1 MNIIADTN
9 LLVRFLTQDDEN
21 QFKKVV
27 DIFIK
32 SRKIIIP
39 INVLCELVWVLS
51 YSYKFKNDFIA
62 DRIQK
67 LANNPKIV
75 IQQSA
80 VNFGIK
86 MLEKNG
92 DFSDG
97 INAFSGMEMAFGEPI
112 SFVSFD
118 KKAIKI
124 LKELGIQTIAL

>member
-9 LLVRFLTQDDEN
+9 LLVRFFTQDDEN
-21 QFKKVV
+21 QSKKVI
-27 DIFIK
+27 DIFTK

-39 INVLCELVWVLS
+39 TNVLCELVWVLS
-51 YSYKFKNDFIA
+51 YSYKFKSDFIA

-75 IQQSA
+75 IQQSEVA
-80 VNFGIK
+80 FGLK

-92 DFSDG
+92 DFSDAV
-97 INAFSGMEMAFGEPI
+97 NAYAGMEMTFGEPV

-118 KKAIKI
+118 KKAVKI
-124 LKELGIQTIAL
+124 LQELGVQTIGL

>member
-67 LANNPKIV
+67 LANNPKLLFNNL
-75 IQQSA
+75 Q
-80 VNFGIK
+80 
-86 MLEKNG
+86 L
-92 DFSDG
+92 
-97 INAFSGMEMAFGEPI
+97 I
-112 SFVSFD
+112 SV
-118 KKAIKI
+118 
-124 LKELGIQTIAL
+124 

>member
-1 MNIIADTN
+1 MNIVADTN

-21 QFKKVV
+21 QSKKVI
-27 DIFIK
+27 DIFTK

-39 INVLCELVWVLS
+39 TNVLCELVWVLS
-51 YSYKFKNDFIA
+51 YSYKFKSDFIA

-75 IQQSA
+75 IQQSEVA
-80 VNFGIK
+80 FGIK

-97 INAFSGMEMAFGEPI
+97 INAFAGIQMAFGEPA
-112 SFVSFD
+112 SCVSFD
-118 KKAIKI
+118 KKAVKI
-124 LKELGIQTIAL
+124 LQELGIETIGL

>member
-9 LLVRFLTQDDEN
+9 LLVRFFTQDDEA
-21 QFKKVV
+21 QSKKVI
-27 DIFIK
+27 DIFTK
-32 SRKIIIP
+32 SRKIIVP
-39 INVLCELVWVLS
+39 TNVLCELVWVLS

-67 LANNPKIV
+67 LINNPKIV
-75 IQQSA
+75 VQQSE
-80 VNFGIK
+80 VGFGVK

-97 INAFSGMEMAFGEPI
+97 INAFSGIEMAFGEPV

-118 KKAIKI
+118 KKAVKI
-124 LKELGIQTIAL
+124 LRELGVQTIEL

>member
-9 LLVRFLTQDDEN
+9 LLVRFFTQDDEV
-21 QFKKVV
+21 QSKKVI
-27 DIFIK
+27 DIFTK
-32 SRKIIIP
+32 SRKIIVP
-39 INVLCELVWVLS
+39 TNVLCELVWVLS

-67 LANNPKIV
+67 LINNPKIV
-75 IQQSA
+75 VQQSE
-80 VNFGIK
+80 VGFGIK

-97 INAFSGMEMAFGEPI
+97 INAFSGIEMAFGEPV

-124 LKELGIQTIAL
+124 LKELGVQTIEL

>member
-1 MNIIADTN
+1 MNVIADTN
-9 LLVRFLTQDDEN
+9 LLVRFFTQDDEF
-21 QFKKVV
+21 QSKKVI
-27 DIFIK
+27 DIFTK
-32 SRKIIIP
+32 SRKIIVP
-39 INVLCELVWVLS
+39 TNVLCELVWVLS

-67 LANNPKIV
+67 LINNPKIV
-75 IQQSA
+75 VQQSE
-80 VNFGIK
+80 VGFGIK

-97 INAFSGMEMAFGEPI
+97 INAFSGIEMAFGEPV

-124 LKELGIQTIAL
+124 LKELGVQTIEL

>member
-9 LLVRFLTQDDEN
+9 LLVRFFTQDDEV
-21 QFKKVV
+21 QSKKVI
-27 DIFIK
+27 DIFTK
-32 SRKIIIP
+32 SRKIIVP
-39 INVLCELVWVLS
+39 TNVLCELVWVLS

-67 LANNPKIV
+67 LINNPKIV
-75 IQQSA
+75 VQQSE
-80 VNFGIK
+80 VGFGIK

>member
-1 MNIIADTN
+1 M
-9 LLVRFLTQDDEN
+9 
-21 QFKKVV
+21 
-27 DIFIK
+27 
-32 SRKIIIP
+32 
-39 INVLCELVWVLS
+39 VWVLS

-67 LANNPKIV
+67 LVNNPKII

-80 VNFGIK
+80 VDFGIE

-97 INAFSGMEMAFGEPI
+97 INAFSGIEMAFGEPV

-124 LKELGIQTIAL
+124 LTELGIQTIAL